1 MIPSERKGL
10 VYEGLIPGRDWDI
23 AAFGV
28 IYGGFSDDLERYQE
42 DANVG
47 VQRYELVLEL
57 NYNMEIARWFHFIP
71 DIQYVINPGGTGD
84 ISDALVLGFQ
94 LAFNL

>member
-1 MIPSERKGL
+1 MNGGL
-10 VYEGLIPGRDWDI
+10 VYQGLIPGRDRDI
-23 AAFGV
+23 AAFGL
-28 IYGGFSDDLERYQE
+28 IYGGFSDDLEQHQE
-42 DANVG
+42 DAQVG

-57 NYNMEIARWFHFIP
+57 NYNIEVTRWLHFMP

-94 LAFNL
+94 LALNL

>member
-1 MIPSERKGL
+1 MNGGL
-10 VYEGLIPGRDWDI
+10 VYQGLIPGRDRDV
-23 AAFGV
+23 ATFGL
-28 IYGGFSDDLERYQE
+28 IYGGFSDDLEQHQE
-42 DANVG
+42 DAQVG

-57 NYNMEIARWFHFIP
+57 NYNIEVTRWLHFMP

-94 LAFNL
+94 LALNL